1 MHHSVYRAVSASDQ
15 RKYNAQEPLQDNVLI
30 VLEAIILRAP
40 VVGRW
45 LAEPGVEI
53 LQKLVALI
61 ALFVSVLG
69 DQVRCSVSLTASI
82 EMLIITVHGCAWAS
96 CLLVP

>member
-1 MHHSVYRAVSASDQ
+1 MAHWGRSVHRAVSASDL
-15 RKYNAQEPLQDNVLI
+15 RKHDAQEPLQDNVLI
-30 VLEAIILRAP
+30 ALEALIRRAP
-40 VVGRW
+40 AVGRW

-69 DQVRCSVSLTASI
+69 DQVRC
-82 EMLIITVHGCAWAS
+82 C
-96 CLLVP
+96 VPQQCRIRTHLHHRPSQRS